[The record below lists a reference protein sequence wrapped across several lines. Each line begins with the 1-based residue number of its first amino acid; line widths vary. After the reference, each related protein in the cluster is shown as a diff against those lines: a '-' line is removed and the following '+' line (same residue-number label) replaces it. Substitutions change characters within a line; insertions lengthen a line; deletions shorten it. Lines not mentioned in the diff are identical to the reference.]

1 MPIFDLE
8 QSGLALSRSSVPGVL
23 NIESPAAWPPGAGTD
38 CSWPRMRRP
47 ILLAESASERSSGE
61 LLELLT
67 FEHAAKQR
75 LSIAAVLDELQIGKR
90 STLVRFTG

>member
-8 QSGLALSRSSVPGVL
+8 QSGLALSRSSLPGVP
-23 NIESPAAWPPGAGTD
+23 NIESPAALPPGAGTD

-47 ILLAESASERSSGE
+47 IPRGESAGEPSSGE
-61 LLELLT
+61 LLELLAL
-67 FEHAAKQR
+67 EHAAKQG

-90 STLVRFTG
+90 SALVRFTG